1 MMLAGAD
8 KTGAPSH
15 WRTLPQTRSV
25 TAYCKAPT
33 GWLLVA
39 DDGSIHFRPLRS
51 ARYAKIMC
59 VANRMKA
66 LHIGPVAYLSG

>member
-66 LHIGPVAYLSG
+66 LHIGPVAYISG